1 MSVNVKL
8 DDLLTAFEWVSASG
22 SLENSALI
30 SKETGSIYL
39 RSDDYELEDELP
51 EDLDDR
57 SIYVS
62 VPDKNDLDLG
72 KWLAIRYVDEALP
85 DHASTVREIFRKK
98 GAYAKFKNLLDREGH
113 LDKWYSY
120 ESKAVEKALRAWAE
134 ENGIHILL

>member
-8 DDLLTAFEWVSASG
+8 DDLLTAFEWASVSG
-22 SLENSALI
+22 SLENSAFI

-39 RSDDYELEDELP
+39 RSDYYELEDELP
-51 EDLDDR
+51 EDIDDPSR
-57 SIYVS
+57 YVS
-62 VPDKNDLDLG
+62 VPHKNDLNLG
-72 KWLAIRYVDEALP
+72 KWLAIRYVDEALS
-85 DHASTVREIFRKK
+85 DYASTVREIFRKK

-134 ENGIHILL
+134 ENGIQVVS

>member
-85 DHASTVREIFRKK
+85 DHASTVREIFRKN
-98 GAYAKFKNLLDREGH
+98 GAYAKFKNLLDWKGH

-120 ESKAVEKALRAWAE
+120 ESKAVEKALHAWAE

>member
-8 DDLLTAFEWVSASG
+8 DDLLTAFEWVSVSS
-22 SLENSALI
+22 SLENSAYI

-39 RSDDYELEDELP
+39 RSDNYELEDELL
-51 EDLDDR
+51 EDIDDPSR
-57 SIYVS
+57 CVLI
-62 VPDKNDLDLG
+62 PHKNDLNLG

-134 ENGIHILL
+134 ENGIQVVS

>member
-8 DDLLTAFEWVSASG
+8 DDLLTAFEWVSVSG
-22 SLENSALI
+22 SLENSAFI
-30 SKETGSIYL
+30 SKEMGSIYL

-51 EDLDDR
+51 ADLDDTSR
-57 SIYVS
+57 YIS
-62 VPDKNDLDLG
+62 VPHKNDLDLG

-85 DHASTVREIFRKK
+85 DHASTIREIFRNK
-98 GAYAKFKNLLDREGH
+98 GAYARLKNLLDREGH

-134 ENGIHILL
+134 ENSIHVLL

>member
-8 DDLLTAFEWVSASG
+8 DDLLIAFEWVIFSG
-22 SLENSALI
+22 SLESSAYI

-51 EDLDDR
+51 EYIDDPSR
-57 SIYVS
+57 YIS
-62 VPDKNDLDLG
+62 VPHKNDLDLG

-85 DHASTVREIFRKK
+85 DYASTVREIFRKK
-98 GAYAKFKNLLDREGH
+98 GAYARFKNLLDREKH

-120 ESKAVEKALRAWAE
+120 ESKAVEEALRTWAE
-134 ENGIHILL
+134 ENGIHVLL